1 VVRHAIGHVRSLGST
16 KGAQKDA
23 FLQNC
28 HKCMSAPRPPV
39 LVFDL
44 RLAGHALLH
53 VAWRTVP
60 ASLVL
65 IRTLGKSEGDEANPP
80 NSSKTSAITRAG
92 TRIVRCVVFLHL
104 SDVCLHELGGLVI
117 GTSERSLIS
126 SRRAPAAFDK
136 MLPVVEA
143 TYRWPARRPTPSAD
157 LQHPAGR
164 DLP

>member
-1 VVRHAIGHVRSLGST
+1 VRHAIGHVRSLGST
-16 KGAQKDA
+16 KGAQKDT

-28 HKCMSAPRPPV
+28 HTCMSAPRPPV

-65 IRTLGKSEGDEANPP
+65 IHILGKPKGDKANPP

-92 TRIVRCVVFLHL
+92 ARIVRCVVFFYL
-104 SDVCLHELGGLVI
+104 SDVCLHEL

-126 SRRAPAAFDK
+126 SRHAPVAFDK
-136 MLPVVEA
+136 MLSVVGA
-143 TYRWPARRPTPSAD
+143 TYR
-157 LQHPAGR
+157 
-164 DLP
+164 